1 MHCIFLYLPY
11 TPLMHGTCNVGRTH
25 KETHTYRGEVMAHR
39 RDYKSQPVLAPT
51 IPSPTTPPPLHYH
64 ISNFFKCNDLHC
76 KVQCNVVS
84 YNHVKAISFIS
95 IIFAETM
102 IYIYYV
108 VPESLAILIH
118 ACCNFN
124 ATTYIYGLISLLP

>member
-39 RDYKSQPVLAPT
+39 RDYKSQPVLAPA

-64 ISNFFKCNDLHC
+64 ISNFFKCS
-76 KVQCNVVS
+76 QCYVVS
-84 YNHVKAISFIS
+84 YKHVKAISFIS
-95 IIFAETM
+95 IVFAGTM
-102 IYIYYV
+102 IYI
-108 VPESLAILIH
+108 L
-118 ACCNFN
+118 CCSFITANFFLN
-124 ATTYIYGLISLLP
+124 LNHIVCNDLYIRAYRPPTR

>member
-1 MHCIFLYLPY
+1 MALV
-11 TPLMHGTCNVGRTH
+11 MWAGRI

-64 ISNFFKCNDLHC
+64 FFKCNDLHC

-84 YNHVKAISFIS
+84 YKRVKAISFIS
-95 IIFAETM
+95 IIFVETM
-102 IYIYYV
+102 IYKHYV
-108 VPESLAILIH
+108 VLS
-118 ACCNFN
+118 
-124 ATTYIYGLISLLP
+124 SLLLLIDHGASLRQ